1 MMSIPYRFAANVW
14 RIPPVRM
21 IGFDVFGTLVD
32 PTGIADVLRPYAG
45 ERTPALVAEWRRSQ
59 LEFTFR
65 RAAMGRY
72 QPFDRVTRAALDR
85 AVTLTDVNIPPSE
98 REELTAAWARLPP
111 FPEAADALEKLRAA
125 GHRCVAFSNGTPA
138 GLQALLKYANLDG
151 HLDDV
156 LSVEQVGTYKPAPA
170 VYEHLVE
177 QGGGDADA
185 AWLVSGNAW
194 DVIGARAAGLHAAWV
209 QRDAGV
215 PFDPWENEPDLVVA
229 DLAELARHP
238 SFGEA

>member
-1 MMSIPYRFAANVW
+1 M
-14 RIPPVRM
+14 RM

-32 PTGIADVLRPYAG
+32 PAGIADVLRPYAG

-59 LEFTFR
+59 LEFAFR

-85 AVTLTDVNIPPSE
+85 AVLITDVDIPLPE
-98 REELTAAWARLPP
+98 RETLVTAWTRLPP
-111 FPEAADALEKLRAA
+111 FPEAAPALETLRAA

-138 GLQALLKYANLDG
+138 GLQALLAYANLAE

-170 VYEHLVE
+170 VYAYLVE
-177 QGGGDADA
+177 QGGVDPDAT
-185 AWLVSGNAW
+185 WLVSGNSW
-194 DVIGARAAGLHAAWV
+194 DVIGARAAGLRAAWV
-209 QRDAGV
+209 QRDARV
-215 PFDPWENEPDLVVA
+215 PFDPWETEPDLVVSN
-229 DLAELARHP
+229 LTELAQDP

>member
-1 MMSIPYRFAANVW
+1 M
-14 RIPPVRM
+14 RM

-32 PTGIADVLRPYAG
+32 PTGIAGVLRPHAG
-45 ERTPALVAEWRRSQ
+45 ERTAALVAEWRRSQ
-59 LEFTFR
+59 LEFAFR

-72 QPFDRVTRAALDR
+72 QPFDRLTRAALDR
-85 AVTLTDVNIPPSE
+85 AVAVIGTDIPPSE
-98 REELTAAWARLPP
+98 REELVAAWTRLPP

-138 GLQALLKYANLDG
+138 GLQALLKYANLDE

-156 LSVEQVGTYKPAPA
+156 LSVEHVGTYKPAPA
-170 VYEHLVE
+170 VYAYLVE

-185 AWLVSGNAW
+185 VWLVSGNAW

-229 DLAELARHP
+229 DLMELARHP